1 MYGLGLA
8 KGLMVTAKNL
18 ILPSRMMTIQ
28 YPDRKVGLF
37 GLSKATGTPLI
48 ELLLKDP
55 INSFKAL
62 LGMAEVKENV
72 VFLDDKE
79 IKVADLT
86 DEQKY
91 YHSQVVDLRN
101 QKARI
106 SFQLDQIN
114 ASLKVFEDAF
124 IKSTKAKAEEVL
136 ATDNG

>member
-1 MYGLGLA
+1 
-8 KGLMVTAKNL
+8 
-18 ILPSRMMTIQ
+18 
-28 YPDRKVGLF
+28 
-37 GLSKATGTPLI
+37 
-48 ELLLKDP
+48 
-55 INSFKAL
+55 
-62 LGMAEVKENV
+62 MAEAKENV

-79 IKVADLT
+79 IKVADLS

-124 IKSTKAKAEEVL
+124 IKSTKEKAEEVL
-136 ATDNG
+136 ATDES

>member
-1 MYGLGLA
+1 
-8 KGLMVTAKNL
+8 
-18 ILPSRMMTIQ
+18 
-28 YPDRKVGLF
+28 
-37 GLSKATGTPLI
+37 
-48 ELLLKDP
+48 
-55 INSFKAL
+55 
-62 LGMAEVKENV
+62 MAEAKENV

-79 IKVADLT
+79 IKVADLS

-124 IKSTKAKAEEVL
+124 IKSTKEKAEEVL
-136 ATDNG
+136 ATDKS